1 MTMLTGAGLSPFF
14 WRVQPIGWLALG
26 AIGFWIRSA
35 AFANP
40 TLALALTTTLDTL
53 GFIGTSAAAVLHVR
67 YAGGARRL
75 YVLLAAVTACVVGA
89 FLLGLLGTAI
99 RDLFPMGASAIM
111 PRSTFSLGF
120 VYYLGVLCIWA
131 LAYYGFSAELDVRT
145 ERLSEAQAR
154 QKELEHLQRQVE
166 PHLVLNTLHAIQA
179 EIATRPAR
187 AQELAGQLA
196 DYLEYA
202 LDRHGNTL
210 CSVQEEVAA
219 VRNFVGIQTQ
229 RLGERFSCR
238 YDVDAA
244 ALGKRLPHMTL
255 PALVEHAVRQG
266 QRAGD
271 APFHVQVQVWM
282 RDSVLEIEVD
292 NPGHLS
298 GTFDPSRA
306 GPVLDNLNQR
316 LAQCYPERYS
326 LTMEQQ
332 ADRSVTRLSV
342 HGEPSFV

>member
-1 MTMLTGAGLSPFF
+1 MLTGAGLSPFF
-14 WRVQPIGWLALG
+14 WRVQPVGWLALG

-35 AFANP
+35 AFGNP

-53 GFIGTSAAAVLHVR
+53 GFIGTSAAAVLHAR
-67 YAGGARRL
+67 HAGGARRL
-75 YVLLAAVTACVVGA
+75 HVLLAAGAACVAGA
-89 FLLGLLGTAI
+89 FVLGLLGVAI
-99 RDLFPMGASAIM
+99 RDLFPLGASAIL

-120 VYYLGVLCIWA
+120 VYYLGVLGIWT
-131 LAYYGFSAELDVRT
+131 LAYHGFSAELDVHS
-145 ERLSEAQAR
+145 ERLTQAQAR

-166 PHLVLNTLHAIQA
+166 PSLVVNTLHAIHA
-179 EIATRPAR
+179 DIAARPAQAR
-187 AQELAGQLA
+187 ELTRQLA

-202 LDRHGNTL
+202 LDKRGKTL
-210 CSVQEEVAA
+210 CSVQDEVAA

-229 RLGERFSCR
+229 RLGERFSCH

-244 ALGKRLPHMTL
+244 ALDKRLPHMTL
-255 PALVEHAVRQG
+255 PALVEHAVRQA
-266 QRAGD
+266 QRAKD

-292 NPGHLS
+292 NPGHLP
-298 GTFDPSRA
+298 GTLDPSRA
-306 GPVLDNLNQR
+306 GPALDNLNQR

-332 ADRSVTRLSV
+332 AGRSVTRLSI
-342 HGEPSFV
+342 HGEPSFA